1 MIRASTD
8 TPIKVIKVNQIKIS
22 PEVKGNLVIK
32 PIRNKVVWNNKNTE
46 SFQAKIRKNN
56 LFNLSIKVYWSKSTN
71 WTNVN
76 DISW

>member
-32 PIRNKVVWNNKNTE
+32 PIRNKVVWNNKNKE

>member
-76 DISW
+76 NISW

>member
-32 PIRNKVVWNNKNTE
+32 PIRNKVV
-46 SFQAKIRKNN
+46 
-56 LFNLSIKVYWSKSTN
+56 
-71 WTNVN
+71 
-76 DISW
+76 